1 MGLFRKE
8 KKEME
13 KVREETV
20 MKLKDMSK
28 EEQIKSIQD
37 EIESELLKLP
47 KRMQKRARKMADRAI
62 KGQLLR
68 PDEDIDNKKLIMEKK

>member
-1 MGLFRKE
+1 MQLFRKK

-13 KVREETV
+13 KVRKEALV
-20 MKLKDMSK
+20 KLKDMPK
-28 EEQIKSIQD
+28 EEQIKSIQE

-47 KRMQKRARKMADRAI
+47 KRMQKRARKIADRAI

-68 PDEDIDNKKLIMEKK
+68 PNKDIDNKKMILEKE